1 MLGLSKHNLCIG
13 AVAAAYVV
21 LFCHLHGCLYL
32 KLVCAIVLNS
42 LGGDILEVS
51 LKLKVLQRTNG
62 YLHRHACRHL
72 PHFRLVNVATE
83 DEVAHVGNGSYGCAV
98 IERVGEN
105 HRVAHLYGDVK
116 NDTCDGAAYERGAGT
131 GVAARHTVAHNLKV
145 ILGSGF
151 LLACLLHGLSHLVIL
166 ICRHQTFVIEHLLAF
181 MVCKGLFKIDFG
193 KTQTRL
199 CRTELRHIRDYLY
212 LGYHL
217 TSLHRLSCLFRYLRN
232 DAADLRFDIYLVS
245 RFYLSCEHRAL
256 AHVANGS
263 LKLII
268 LNRLWLRLKPQENE
282 CADKNKC
289 HDTGNNYL
297 FHIYDVFSCFGFL
310 LVLVFLFWFSSY
322 CCFLLLFPNHSSLIA
337 STGFIDMAL
346 RAGAKPAS
354 TPSTLISNTA
364 ATAIQKSI

>member
-1 MLGLSKHNLCIG
+1 M
-13 AVAAAYVV
+13 
-21 LFCHLHGCLYL
+21 
-32 KLVCAIVLNS
+32 
-42 LGGDILEVS
+42 S
-51 LKLKVLQRTNG
+51 LKLKVLQRTDG

-72 PHFRLVNVATE
+72 SHLRLVNVATE
-83 DEVAHVGNGSYGCAV
+83 DEVAHVGNGGYGCAV

-105 HRVAHLYGDVK
+105 HRVAHLYRDVK
-116 NDTCDGAAYERGAGT
+116 NDTCDGAAYERGAGA

-151 LLACLLHGLSHLVIL
+151 LLARLLHGLSHLVIL
-166 ICRHQTFVIEHLLAF
+166 VCRHQSFVIEHLLAL
-181 MVCKGLFKIDFG
+181 MVCKGLLKVDLG
-193 KTQTRL
+193 KAQTRL
-199 CRTELRHIRDYLY
+199 CRTELRHIRNDLH

-217 TSLHRLSCLFRYLRN
+217 ASLHRLSCLFRYLRN
-232 DAADLRFDIYLVS
+232 DAADLRLDIHLVS
-245 RFYLSCEHRAL
+245 RFNLSREHRTL

-263 LKLII
+263 LKLVI
-268 LNRLWLRLKPQENE
+268 LNRLWLRLKPQENK

-297 FHIYDVFSCFGFL
+297 FHIYDVFSCFGFTF
-310 LVLVFLFWFSSY
+310 LVLAIPFLFWIFQDIWL
-322 CCFLLLFPNHSSLIA
+322 FLLFPNHSSLIA

-354 TPSTLISNTA
+354 TPSTLISSTA